1 MGDSRRENVRFFLKG
16 WILEVKTRD
25 FRFNWGFEKRKHEIF
40 GLNEGFAKRKR
51 VIFA

>member
-1 MGDSRRENVRFFLKG
+1 MGDSQRENARFFLKC

-25 FRFNWGFEKRKHEIF
+25 FRFNWGFEKRK
-40 GLNEGFAKRKR
+40 R